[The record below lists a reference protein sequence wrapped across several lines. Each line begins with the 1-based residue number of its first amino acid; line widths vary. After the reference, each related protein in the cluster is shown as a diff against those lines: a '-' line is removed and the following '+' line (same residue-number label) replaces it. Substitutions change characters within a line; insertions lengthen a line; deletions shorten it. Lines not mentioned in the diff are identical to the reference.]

1 MSPKSGKAGS
11 AVSPTAPD
19 AAVEA
24 IKADPGAM
32 TKLEAKEATKK
43 AHKPLG
49 QPAGGAG
56 SEAKDGSENPEDELT
71 WIEIELVDEADVPVP
86 GMAYRVELP
95 DGSVS
100 EGVLDD
106 KGLARVEGFL
116 KGSGQCKV
124 TFPSLD
130 QEAWDKA

>member
-1 MSPKSGKAGS
+1 MRASR
-11 AVSPTAPD
+11 D
-19 AAVEA
+19 ASVATPFSTVEVLR
-24 IKADPGAM
+24 K
-32 TKLEAKEATKK
+32 
-43 AHKPLG
+43 
-49 QPAGGAG
+49 
-56 SEAKDGSENPEDELT
+56 T
-71 WIEIELVDEADVPVP
+71 WIEIELVDEADAPVP

-106 KGLARVEGFL
+106 KGLARIEGFV

-130 QEAWDKA
+130 KEAWDKA